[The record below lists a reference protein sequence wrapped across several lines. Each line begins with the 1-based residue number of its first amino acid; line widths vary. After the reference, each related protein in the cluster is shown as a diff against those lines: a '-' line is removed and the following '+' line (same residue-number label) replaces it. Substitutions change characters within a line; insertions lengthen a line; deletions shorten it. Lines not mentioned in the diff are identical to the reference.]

1 MFYITILVV
10 KYFLGVI
17 KMKIKNRV
25 VEDLVFKSYLE
36 EVMQKK
42 KYAKMNRYIQ
52 HGNTTCLLHSIAV
65 AYFSYRLSKF
75 LKLKVHEK
83 ELIRGALLHDYFLYD
98 WHAKYK
104 PTKDV
109 GLHGRIHPTIALF
122 NARRDYNVNRIETD
136 IISKH
141 MFPLTFIPPK
151 YKESVIVCIVDKFCS
166 IYEVFSK
173 KAYVEMASKLADTKK
188 NRRTISKRINLYN

>member
-1 MFYITILVV
+1 MQKL
-10 KYFLGVI
+10 
-17 KMKIKNRV
+17 KNRL
-25 VEDLVFKSYLE
+25 VEDLVFKSYLD
-36 EVMQKK
+36 EVMDKK
-42 KYAKMNRYIQ
+42 KYRKMNRYIQ

-65 AYFSYRLSKF
+65 AYFSYRLA
-75 LKLKVHEK
+75 KLFRIKVHEK
-83 ELIRGALLHDYFLYD
+83 ELIRCALLHDYFLYD

-122 NARRDYNVNRIETD
+122 NARRDYNVNRIEAD

-141 MFPLTFIPPK
+141 MFPLTFNPPR
-151 YKESVIVCIVDKFCS
+151 YKESVIVCIVDKVCS

-173 KAYVEMASKLADTKK
+173 KAYLEIAEKLTDTKK
-188 NRRTISKRINLYN
+188 KRRVIARRINLYN